1 MQAGGT
7 RTGSINGVFNLV
19 AKGAGANPAL
29 ADLPDHDVNTIGSGT
44 PGAGSIT
51 LLGADGLTIAG
62 ALTTAGG
69 YVRLSSDSDL
79 GGRGALTIDTPIN
92 TNGGNLYLSF
102 GTTSYAESIA
112 TLNGD
117 ITLGSGRLFFGDTMG
132 SKGLGGSTGE
142 KRLAGLLSLSGDVN
156 FNTPLT
162 MLGGASIYTDGAI
175 NFTSTVNLD
184 TGTDLLTLRA
194 NNVDF
199 TQATLQ
205 NLSTASIRLEPYD
218 ATTNILLNSS
228 SGNAGGGIFLDGNA
242 PATDISKLVGIKNL
256 TIGRAD
262 GTGTT
267 TVDASGFSFNAN
279 NNLSLLN
286 GNIQVDLSLI
296 HI

>member
-1 MQAGGT
+1 M
-7 RTGSINGVFNLV
+7 
-19 AKGAGANPAL
+19 
-29 ADLPDHDVNTIGSGT
+29 PDHDVNTIGSGT

-79 GGRGALTIDTPIN
+79 GGRGALTIDTPID

-117 ITLGSGRLFFGDTMG
+117 ITLGSGRLFFGDAMG

-205 NLSTASIRLEPYD
+205 NPVSYTHLTLP
-218 ATTNILLNSS
+218 TNRE
-228 SGNAGGGIFLDGNA
+228 
-242 PATDISKLVGIKNL
+242 V
-256 TIGRAD
+256 
-262 GTGTT
+262 
-267 TVDASGFSFNAN
+267 
-279 NNLSLLN
+279 
-286 GNIQVDLSLI
+286 
-296 HI
+296 